1 MVGPPENMVG
11 YPENMVSSPENV
23 KGSIFLMYDWYTSL
37 FLLCIYNEGNI
48 DSSVYILSRQHGFFC
63 VDWR

>member
-1 MVGPPENMVG
+1 
-11 YPENMVSSPENV
+11 MVSSPENV
-23 KGSIFLMYDWYTSL
+23 KGRIFLMYDWYTTL